1 MDISV
6 HPLTS
11 RNTSP
16 LTGTVIVPGDK
27 SISHRA
33 LIFGAMSIGETRIT
47 GLSQGEDVQDTA
59 SALVAMGAGITT
71 QDGVCLVEGR
81 GIGGLMEPATAVDL
95 GNSGTAVRLL
105 MGVAAQQP
113 IKVHFTG
120 DASLSSRPMARV
132 MTPLKQ
138 LGIQFD
144 ARDDDLL
151 PLSVQGPEKLLPI
164 RYTLPV
170 PSAQVKSAIL
180 LAGLAAPGETAVIE
194 KERTRDHT
202 ERMVTYF
209 GGDIHS
215 ETGGKGE
222 HIITVKGQPEL
233 KAAPVDVPGDP
244 SQAAFVVVAAL
255 LCPDSDVT
263 VRNVCLNTLRDGLF
277 VTLREMGANLEY
289 LDERNNGGEPVADI
303 RVRSSQL
310 HGIEVPADRAPS
322 MIDEYPVLCIA
333 AAFATGQTV
342 MKGLAE
348 LRVKESDRLAV
359 MAEGLKACG
368 IKVAEQPDGLI
379 IDGGTSA
386 PGGATVATHLD
397 HRIAMSFLVLG
408 LVSDQPVTVDD
419 GSPIDTSFPG
429 FADLFNGLGAD
440 ISNVERKAS

>member
-1 MDISV
+1 MN
-6 HPLTS
+6 PLSS
-11 RNTSP
+11 RRSSA
-16 LTGTVIVPGDK
+16 LTGTVSVPGDK

-33 LIFGAMSIGETRIT
+33 LLFGAMAIGETRIS

-59 SALVAMGAGITT
+59 SALKAMGVGITVKEDICT
-71 QDGVCLVEGR
+71 VEGR
-81 GIGGLMEPATAVDL
+81 GIGGLMEPETAIDL

-105 MGVAAQQP
+105 MGVVAQQP
-113 IKVHFTG
+113 VKVHFTG

-138 LGIQFD
+138 QGIEFD
-144 ARDDDLL
+144 ARDDNLL
-151 PLSVQGPEKLLPI
+151 PLSVRGPECLLPI
-164 RYTLPV
+164 QYALPV

-180 LAGLAAPGETAVIE
+180 LAGLAAPGETSVIE

-209 GGDIHS
+209 GGDIHTQ
-215 ETGGKGE
+215 TGDKGE
-222 HIITVKGQPEL
+222 HIITVSGQPEL

-255 LCPDSDVT
+255 LCPDSDV
-263 VRNVCLNTLRDGLF
+263 VVENVCLNSLRDGIF

-289 LDERNNGGEPVADI
+289 LNERESGGELVADI

-310 HGIEVPADRAPS
+310 RGIVVPATRAPS
-322 MIDEYPVLCIA
+322 MIDEYPVLSIA
-333 AAFATGQTV
+333 AAFAKGQTV

-359 MAEGLKACG
+359 MAAGMKACG
-368 IKVAEQPDGLI
+368 IAVTEQPDGMI
-379 IDGGTSA
+379 IDGATSVR
-386 PGGATVATHLD
+386 GGATVATHLD

-408 LVSDQPVTVDD
+408 LMSDQAVTVDD
-419 GSPIDTSFPG
+419 GGPIDTSFPG
-429 FADLFNGLGAD
+429 FAELFNGMGAH
-440 ISNVERKAS
+440 ISATERNAS